1 MRAKDEFRYIAETY
15 NTKLL
20 LERVVDGKLMCPEA
34 CCGSPVLECKCGEDC
49 EHCNCFMIQKAI
61 KSNGLTDKLL
71 KENLRQ
77 HQFFKKG
84 IGSAVKEIFD
94 IPKDEPKE
102 DEEKRLRATNVQ
114 QMQIIDNDIKNLKI
128 SPEEAIRR
136 TSFDPAYHKDLL
148 RRYKKWVERE
158 ASFKDIKPASWFK
171 TPEVKEPSLREILG
185 LEDEEEIDIGTMVTW
200 NQDGPMKGEVVDVD
214 IEQGF
219 AVVETGFGSPAEKY
233 VVELGEL
240 TKAIPRKPREDE
252 EDKTIKEFY
261 KMRDPDGDG
270 SWPDDDDDRDHPD
283 YGEPE
288 YDDRGTGEIGREDN
302 EEFNRLENKRE
313 RARDRAREAEDK
325 GDWDEWNRQEN
336 ERERSRDQLRDIEDN
351 EDVPKRSI
359 TGMKHKLDALAAAQ
373 LAGSK
378 HKPYVSSFVGD
389 GGKKIFAILGSDGKI
404 VHKTHD
410 KREAHQW
417 LKDNYENI

>member
-1 MRAKDEFRYIAETY
+1 MRAKNEFKFIAEAY
-15 NTKLL
+15 DTKLL
-20 LERVVDGKLMCPEA
+20 YERIVDGTLMCPEA
-34 CCGSPVLECKCGEDC
+34 CCGAPVMECKCGKDC
-49 EHCNCFMIQKAI
+49 PHCNCFMIHKAM

-71 KENLRQ
+71 
-77 HQFFKKG
+77 
-84 IGSAVKEIFD
+84 
-94 IPKDEPKE
+94 
-102 DEEKRLRATNVQ
+102 
-114 QMQIIDNDIKNLKI
+114 
-128 SPEEAIRR
+128 
-136 TSFDPAYHKDLL
+136 
-148 RRYKKWVERE
+148 
-158 ASFKDIKPASWFK
+158 
-171 TPEVKEPSLREILG
+171 
-185 LEDEEEIDIGTMVTW
+185 
-200 NQDGPMKGEVVDVD
+200 
-214 IEQGF
+214 
-219 AVVETGFGSPAEKY
+219 
-233 VVELGEL
+233 
-240 TKAIPRKPREDE
+240 
-252 EDKTIKEFY
+252 KEFY

-270 SWPDDDDDRDHPD
+270 SWPDDERQEEREKDPN

-288 YDDRGTGEIGREDN
+288 YQDTDGEYGEDN
-302 EEFNRLENKRE
+302 EERVRLTLDSPGTASVHLPKGDPRIQKYLDKGYKIVKDYKKATQSEDAESDAGLWRDQMKHQPDVSPEEVERLKNKPRPKKTGRLTQPENEEDKFNRLENKRE
-313 RARDRAREAEDK
+313 LARDRAREAEDK

-351 EDVPKRSI
+351 EGMPERSI